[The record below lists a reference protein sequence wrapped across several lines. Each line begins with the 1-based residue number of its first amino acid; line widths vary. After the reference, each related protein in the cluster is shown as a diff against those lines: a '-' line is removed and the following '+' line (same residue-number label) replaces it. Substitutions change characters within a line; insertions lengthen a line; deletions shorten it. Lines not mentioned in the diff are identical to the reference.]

1 VLFCRQAPVLELKD
15 VVQQQSNAETSS
27 TAKTIQARRLQTSG
41 NPDDGGDS
49 DGSPSDDEHGT
60 CTTR

>member
-1 VLFCRQAPVLELKD
+1 LELKD